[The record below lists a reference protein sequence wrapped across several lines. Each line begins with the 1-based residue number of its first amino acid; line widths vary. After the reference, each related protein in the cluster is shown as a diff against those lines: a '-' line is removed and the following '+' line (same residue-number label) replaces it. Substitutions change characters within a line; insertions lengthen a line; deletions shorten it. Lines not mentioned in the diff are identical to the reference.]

1 MIEVK
6 NEIVKRGENM
16 GLFDFLKKKEVKTEK
31 QASSA
36 CLGVLDI
43 FELKDKDQLLFLADL
58 QGELQV
64 GDRVQVCHPD
74 QSMDSLGELEVLEL
88 ADGQKRMTANILTDD
103 PLASVIVKRS
113 KLAEQVKKGSV
124 LHTSDISVE
133 DRLSQYTQALF
144 RTFVTMQ
151 AGEMTD
157 KDTARASL
165 DDSIEI
171 LRLFLWHCHEH
182 RVEETKEEYQ
192 ENVRKINL
200 LKGLVRD
207 KLLAADAIYVYYSQL
222 TEEPYLFS
230 QTIDRG
236 EEGYLCTDP
245 LIYIFTRRWYQN
257 FQKEIESQADVE
269 VREIKNTADGQGI
282 LNFLGPTFYMNGAL
296 GAMLNTNDVS
306 IEAPVLVAK
315 PDFSGVPEV
324 DVPVMNPDIVR
335 WMLLMGQLGEVET
348 EGKKQDYGLYYGF
361 FYRELPKARLLVPM
375 KKGEGFPE
383 SKEGEKKL
391 VLQEGASFSFPTR
404 KGKGERPAL
413 QVFTDWKRLRMV
425 FDEEWSALI
434 ESEGSMLSSFD
445 YILNWTGQAKGAC
458 YVSQDTFEEMKK
470 QFE

>member
-1 MIEVK
+1 MIEAR
-6 NEIVKRGENM
+6 NEVVKRGENM
-16 GLFDFLKKKEVKTEK
+16 GLFDFLKKKEPQTK
-31 QASSA
+31 SSA
-36 CLGVLDI
+36 CLGVLDMFALANDRVLLI
-43 FELKDKDQLLFLADL
+43 AELKGSLM
-58 QGELQV
+58 V
-64 GDRVQVCHPD
+64 GDCLQVCHPD
-74 QSMDSLGELEVLEL
+74 ESMSSLGELEVLQLSDGEKDVPSLSDASL
-88 ADGQKRMTANILTDD
+88 AHI
-103 PLASVIVKRS
+103 VIAQSDVS
-113 KLAEQVKKGSV
+113 KLLKKGSI
-124 LHTSDISVE
+124 LYTEDISNE
-133 DRLSQYTQALF
+133 ERLSQYTNALF
-144 RTFVTMQ
+144 RTFVLKQ
-151 AGEMTD
+151 GGEMTD
-157 KDTARASL
+157 EDRSRASL

-182 RVEETKEEYQ
+182 RAEETKEDYQ

-315 PDFSGVPEV
+315 PDFSSLPKVEIPA
-324 DVPVMNPDIVR
+324 MNPDVVR

-348 EGKKQDYGLYYGF
+348 EGEKQDYGLYYGF

-383 SKEGEKKL
+383 SKEGEKQL

-434 ESEGSMLSSFD
+434 ESEGSMLSTFD

-470 QFE
+470 QFEQGS